1 MQKILEN
8 LAATAELMGQAIS
21 PTALA
26 IMASDLAAYPED
38 VILKALAQVRLESK
52 FKMTLAAV
60 VEQIKKLSQMAVQ
73 ATMKHGQ

>member
-8 LAATAELMGQAIS
+8 LAATAELMGQSIS

-38 VILKALAQVRLESK
+38 VILKALAQVRRESK
-52 FKMTLAAV
+52 FKMTP
-60 VEQIKKLSQMAVQ
+60 
-73 ATMKHGQ
+73 